1 MTDLVNVNHIQ
12 FLEFLVVVP
21 DAVHLA
27 KTYKSSW
34 DNWFLVLGEGDRSTL
49 STLRTLRNDSNVT
62 VRETLQK
69 LFTAEAVRYKD
80 RMAVE
85 PLLELTSE
93 KLIDFLNSMK
103 DVFVTMNVLPDRYR
117 ISDSNRRG
125 IYEHPFAFPQ
135 LVQEKSFF
143 LIWNSKTGLSD
154 LVQLRLHSPADSS
167 VLQRNLQ
174 TVGISLRYMEG
185 VALFCGKE
193 GIMYFDIGGKL

>member
-125 IYEHPFAFPQ
+125 IYEHPFAISTSGTGK
-135 LVQEKSFF
+135 VIF
-143 LIWNSKTGLSD
+143 LNLELKDWII
-154 LVQLRLHSPADSS
+154 RSS
-167 VLQRNLQ
+167 
-174 TVGISLRYMEG
+174 TVKIT
-185 VALFCGKE
+185 
-193 GIMYFDIGGKL
+193 

>member
-1 MTDLVNVNHIQ
+1 MADLVNINHIQ

-27 KTYKSSW
+27 KTYKCSW
-34 DNWFLVLGEGDRSTL
+34 ANWFLVLEGDRSTL

-69 LFTAEAVRYKD
+69 LLTAEAVRNKD

-85 PLLELTSE
+85 PLLEL
-93 KLIDFLNSMK
+93 IDFVNSMK
-103 DVFVTMNVLPDRYR
+103 DVFVSMNVLPDRYR
-117 ISDSNRRG
+117 ISESNKRG
-125 IYEHPFAFPQ
+125 IYEHPFAISTAGTGK
-135 LVQEKSFF
+135 VIF
-143 LIWNSKTGLSD
+143 LNWNSKTGLSD

-174 TVGISLRYMEG
+174 TVGISLCHMEG

>member
-34 DNWFLVLGEGDRSTL
+34 DNCFLVLGEGDRSTL

-125 IYEHPFAFPQ
+125 IYEHPFAISTAGTGK
-135 LVQEKSFF
+135 VIF
-143 LIWNSKTGLSD
+143 LNLELKDWII
-154 LVQLRLHSPADSS
+154 RSS
-167 VLQRNLQ
+167 
-174 TVGISLRYMEG
+174 TVKIT
-185 VALFCGKE
+185 
-193 GIMYFDIGGKL
+193 